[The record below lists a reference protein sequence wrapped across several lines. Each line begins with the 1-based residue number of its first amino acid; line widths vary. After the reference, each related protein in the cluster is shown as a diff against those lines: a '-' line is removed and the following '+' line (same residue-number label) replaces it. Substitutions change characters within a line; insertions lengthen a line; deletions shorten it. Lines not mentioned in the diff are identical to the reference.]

1 MEAASGG
8 TRLDGSSG
16 IMVAACSGEV
26 WPSGRSGSMR
36 AAIEDVRSSG
46 STLAGSQQQQPVKE
60 IDRITSRAGWQ
71 EPESKLD

>member
-36 AAIEDVRSSG
+36 AAIEDARSSG
-46 STLAGSQQQQPVKE
+46 SSLAGWQQQPGKE
-60 IDRITSRAGWQ
+60 IDRMVSRAVWQ
-71 EPESKLD
+71 ELDAKLD

>member
-1 MEAASGG
+1 VEE
-8 TRLDGSSG
+8 LDWTAPRVLWWEHAVEKFGQ
-16 IMVAACSGEV
+16 VA
-26 WPSGRSGSMR
+26 GSMR